1 MIIGLRLAVAVP
13 SNSVRRKPTSN
24 LCHHAAFP
32 FIHGTVA
39 RRRFSRSGFAS
50 ENHIYKHARPRES
63 KKVEVLISARAPSGR
78 MRLTATDSRQ
88 NQAFHMKETF
98 VISNDRDCFI
108 ELTHRDSDPSVWI
121 VRRWTKSMWFK
132 KRISSDW
139 FINRSQAFAYAKE
152 MKREHDRY

>member
-1 MIIGLRLAVAVP
+1 VAVP

-24 LCHHAAFP
+24 LHHHAAFP

-39 RRRFSRSGFAS
+39 RRGFSPSGIAGGYHSYEQVRS
-50 ENHIYKHARPRES
+50 RES
-63 KKVEVLISARAPSGR
+63 KKVEVLISARAPCGR
-78 MRLTATDSRQ
+78 MPPTANDSRQ

-121 VRRWTKSMWFK
+121 VRRWTKFMWFK